1 MKRNSSELTQKN
13 KELADKIHELEML
26 KLKYE
31 EALTKLEELNTS
43 LINKLMDE

>member
-13 KELADKIHELEML
+13 KELADKIQELEML